1 MGADISKNDTNIS
14 KTKQKKPKK
23 KNKRVKREDD
33 TSNYGTYYGN
43 GLYGPNK
50 ETKKNDWK
58 NETPLWCILLAFL
71 CITIQ

>member
-1 MGADISKNDTNIS
+1 MGAQVSKNETSIS

-23 KNKRVKREDD
+23 KVKREDD

-50 ETKKNDWK
+50 ETKKNDWSK
-58 NETPLWCILLAFL
+58 ETPLFCILLALL
-71 CITIQ
+71 CITIP

>member
-1 MGADISKNDTNIS
+1 MGAEISKNDTNIS

-23 KNKRVKREDD
+23 NKRVKKKDD

-50 ETKKNDWK
+50 ETKRNDWK

-71 CITIQ
+71 CITIR

>member
-1 MGADISKNDTNIS
+1 MGAEISKNDTNIY

-23 KNKRVKREDD
+23 NKKVKKEYD